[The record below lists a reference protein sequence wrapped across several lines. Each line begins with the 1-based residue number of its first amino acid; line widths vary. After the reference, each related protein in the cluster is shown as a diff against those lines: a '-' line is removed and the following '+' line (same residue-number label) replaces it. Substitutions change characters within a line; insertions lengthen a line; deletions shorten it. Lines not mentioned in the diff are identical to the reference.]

1 MTDDK
6 HGPASFAATAFAPS
20 PPPAVTPITNPGAPV
35 GGGQPQSG
43 VGPTAVAGAAP
54 QANSGPIGRTI
65 HGRYKIKRLLG
76 EGGMG
81 GVYEGEHLEIGKRVA
96 IKLVHALHARDPHIA
111 ARIKQ
116 EARST
121 GAIESENIV
130 QVFDAGED
138 PELGI
143 FLVMEMLKGEDLGAL
158 LARKKHVSPMAAAT
172 MVIQAAQGLSRA
184 HAAGIVHRDL
194 KPANIFLC
202 TRDDGSSL
210 VKLVD
215 FGIAKLVRDANAN
228 QANQTPGLTRMGM
241 VIGTPQ
247 YMSPEQA
254 QGLLTVD
261 HRTDIYSLG
270 AVLFEAMVGKS
281 PYPGDADV
289 RADDPPDH
297 DPPRAAALV
306 GDPRRSP
313 GARSALR
320 RHDGARPERPAA
332 RHGGGTRAAPAHLP
346 ASSKGGECRCGRSRT
361 RPGSMPPWR
370 RTRPAHVRAQVECG
384 ARARGAL
391 GSRSR
396 GAPPGRATQP
406 SLAVT
411 AAVDEEPVERRRR
424 RSATKERGGHRASSR
439 SWRSPRGSAPLRSR
453 RCMRASPPAAQG
465 GYGLVQ
471 STVSVRCRDGDHRR
485 GAGPLRHRR
494 PSPRRRRRHCRGS
507 RRAGRGQGGG
517 GGETFARRPGQ
528 PRQAGE
534 SGRGTDARDRREAR
548 GASSVPQRRR
558 SRAPRRRSAE
568 RANRPSSEAAR
579 ARPRFVLHVRR
590 AEGYDPRSPMI
601 AIWILRRRFARSF
614 SFALMFIVA
623 AGLRRD
629 SCTRAGAAPV
639 SRTQ

>member
-54 QANSGPIGRTI
+54 QAHSGPIGRTI

-138 PELGI
+138 AELGI
-143 FLVMEMLKGEDLGAL
+143 FLVMEMLKGEDLGSL

-215 FGIAKLVRDANAN
+215 FGIAKLVRDAN
-228 QANQTPGLTRMGM
+228 QANQTPGLTRVGM

-281 PYPGDADV
+281 PYLEMPTYEQTILQIMTRPAPRLSSAIPDVHPELDRLCADMMAHDPNARPRDMAAVRERLQRIFPELEGGRMPMRSLTNEAGFDATVAADATGDV
-289 RADDPPDH
+289 RAQ
-297 DPPRAAALV
+297 LE
-306 GDPRRSP
+306 
-313 GARSALR
+313 SAL
-320 RHDGARPERPAA
+320 ARA
-332 RHGGGTRAAPAHLP
+332 GLSGVGLAAPRQA
-346 ASSKGGECRCGRSRT
+346 
-361 RPGSMPPWR
+361 
-370 RTRPAHVRAQVECG
+370 
-384 ARARGAL
+384 
-391 GSRSR
+391 
-396 GAPPGRATQP
+396 ATQP
-406 SLAVT
+406 SVAAT
-411 AAVDEEPVERRRR
+411 AAAAVEEEPVTDVAGVPRRKNV
-424 RSATKERGGHRASSR
+424 ALIGVVAVLALAAGIGAVAVAKMHA
-439 SWRSPRGSAPLRSR
+439 
-453 RCMRASPPAAQG
+453 ASPPAAQG

-471 STVSVRCRDGDHRR
+471 STVSVPAAAATTIVAPAPSPPVPAGAPVAASPPAVAVAPAAPAGAKVAAAEKPSH
-485 GAGPLRHRR
+485 AGP
-494 PSPRRRRRHCRGS
+494 GS
-507 RRAGRGQGGG
+507 QGKPAKAVA
-517 GGETFARRPGQ
+517 EQTP
-528 PRQAGE
+528 
-534 SGRGTDARDRREAR
+534 
-548 GASSVPQRRR
+548 
-558 SRAPRRRSAE
+558 AP
-568 RANRPSSEAAR
+568 AAK
-579 ARPRFVLHVRR
+579 P
-590 AEGYDPRSPMI
+590 
-601 AIWILRRRFARSF
+601 
-614 SFALMFIVA
+614 A
-623 AGLRRD
+623 APP
-629 SCTRAGAAPV
+629 APPAKKEPGAAPLV
-639 SRTQ
+639 GGTSESTEF